1 MKLNFSMV
9 SETGLRRSNNE
20 DAVLFYK
27 PEKPWIEQSMGILAV
42 VSDGM
47 GGYARGEKASAM
59 AVDVLKEFY
68 YNSVGSPEDTL
79 QKAAVEVNNAIAREG
94 IASEQ
99 KMGAT
104 CTAMVILKDRLCLLH
119 IGDSRGYLFQNGTLS
134 QITTDHTVANEMAQS
149 AKLRNSGQTMLF
161 NPHALTKAMGMEL
174 IDSCQADVF
183 SIKNT
188 LEKGDRILLCS
199 DGLFLH
205 VKDHELEEI
214 LQQKIPLK
222 DLTDKLVKMV
232 MQRGA
237 NDNFSFILMQYE

>member
-1 MKLNFSMV
+1 MKLNYSMV

-47 GGYARGEKASAM
+47 GGYARCEKASAM
-59 AVDVLKEFY
+59 AVDILKDVY
-68 YNSVGSPEDTL
+68 YKGVGSPGETL
-79 QKAAVEVNNAIAREG
+79 QKAGVEVNNTIAHEG

-104 CTAMVILKDRLCLLH
+104 CTAMVALKDRLYFLH
-119 IGDSRGYLFQNGTLS
+119 IGDSRCYIFQNGTLS
-134 QITTDHTVANEMAQS
+134 QVTDDHTVANEMAQS
-149 AKLRNSGQTMLF
+149 AALRNSEQTMLF

-174 IDSCQADVF
+174 VDTCQADVF
-183 SIKNT
+183 SIDNT
-188 LEKGDRILLCS
+188 LEKGDRIILCS

-214 LQQKIPLK
+214 LQQKLLLK
-222 DLTDKLVKMV
+222 ETTDKLVKIV

-237 NDNFSFILMQYE
+237 QDNFSFIMMQYE